1 MQIVETV
8 YEYILFHFSNNHDNM
23 LEFQNC
29 CQTNKCEKKKYRIPQ
44 HLLIIAPILK
54 YLLVDFL
61 KTVSLTSNPANK

>member
-8 YEYILFHFSNNHDNM
+8 YEYIVFHFSNNHDNM

-29 CQTNKCEKKKYRIPQ
+29 CQLINVRKKYRIPQ